1 MIGFNQISVVKY
13 LRMPVLLLAIV
24 SLHTN
29 AAFCSLRDPVS
40 AIQALYTEDYQFRT
54 VVSDVTEGDREQLKQ
69 LLPFT
74 IHQSEVS
81 KHTLYVL
88 YKDDQPQ
95 GFLQARSEWAKWG
108 LVELA
113 WAINLD
119 RSLKGFYFQRCR
131 SPQCNETVLASI
143 NQTLGGK
150 SFTQLRRLLSDDG
163 TSLSQQGVAAFPI
176 AQNLAL
182 LTLHSALKTLAIT
195 DISWKKEIHNLS
207 ASQ

>member
-1 MIGFNQISVVKY
+1 MIGINPPFVAQY
-13 LRMPVLLLAIV
+13 LKLSVLLLVLV
-24 SLHTN
+24 SFHSN

-40 AIQALYTEDYQFRT
+40 AIQALYTQDYQFRT
-54 VVSDVTEGDREQLKQ
+54 VVSDVTEADREQLKQ

-88 YKDDQPQ
+88 YNDDQPQ

-108 LVELA
+108 LVEIA

-143 NQTLGGK
+143 NQALGGK
-150 SFTQLRRLLSDDG
+150 SFAQVRGLLSDDG
-163 TSLSQQGVAAFPI
+163 KALSPQGLAAFPI
-176 AQNLAL
+176 APNLAL

-195 DISWKKEIHNLS
+195 DISWKKEIHHLS
-207 ASQ
+207 VSQ